1 MHSKPSGSSGHEDL
15 NFSHSPGK
23 PKAQTLPWQL
33 TLTNFRPQGIG
44 SRGRGESGLEPGI
57 IAKDQLKKCYYI
69 PMILLTSQEGSTR
82 RFSVLT
88 SD

>member
-15 NFSHSPGK
+15 NSHSPGK

-44 SRGRGESGLEPGI
+44 SEGRGESGLELG
-57 IAKDQLKKCYYI
+57 L
-69 PMILLTSQEGSTR
+69 
-82 RFSVLT
+82 
-88 SD
+88 